1 MRFYFLLMV
10 FIPASALIVEDV
22 FPPMLEECYAGQ
34 VDKTTTPYDVQT
46 SCLESFLTHINRN
59 TSSIGLGRDAYDWL
73 DSLGKKLHIR
83 LRRQARRGYYRLRVR
98 KEIRA
103 LSEDERDNFFDAVN
117 ALKRDTSVAPNKY
130 DSFVIMHMGGAGA
143 SAHGGPNFVSWHR
156 YFCVLFENALRGVNR
171 KSRSVTLPYWDSRA
185 DYLMTNRQDSILFT
199 DIFIGNPKGIVYSGP
214 FAFWS
219 TPTKPATL
227 LRRDVDTVGWP
238 IDPQTIKD
246 VFKKR
251 YHREILTPTAPDGDY
266 ANLES
271 HHDMVHGYVG
281 GNNGHM
287 ADVNLSPS
295 DPVFWLHH
303 CFVDYLWEQFRKR
316 QTKLGINSETDYPV
330 APNTEPTHLP
340 NRIMDNLIPTKTNI
354 QGFSNSF
361 TKQIYRYADAPTCEN
376 RCGGAYDGFL
386 FCDKT
391 KNACVSRSRYDF
403 VRVNG
408 FRKVKNWYPPIQ
420 KGKRVPITTI
430 IKNMKPTKQPTKTEM
445 KNALGAD
452 ADILTETKSGK
463 ESFSAFSRKENTKLT
478 QTSAAPKITKRF
490 KMPFAKPRRR
500 RSVKYT
506 LNGDN
511 LNIGL
516 DINLRLMHELRNSS
530 SVSRTSYKFDNLA
543 LSPIAIINKHK
554 RNQTPGNEEIKN
566 QRTFNITFQT
576 DGFSYSGRHMDYISI
591 DERTLTS
598 ESVGFIAF
606 EKPLDG
612 ETKAYVRAYDSNG
625 EMCRTSCLVSQSMYK
640 ECSGLIKITSE
651 YPRMFVD
658 SYNGAFAPEITPFLR
673 FDCVN

>member
-1 MRFYFLLMV
+1 MRSYFLLMV
-10 FIPASALIVEDV
+10 LIPASALIVEDV

-46 SCLESFLTHINRN
+46 SCLESYLTHMDRN
-59 TSSIGLGRDAYDWL
+59 TSAIGLGRDAYNWF

-83 LRRQARRGYYRLRVR
+83 LKRQAKRGYYRLRER

-103 LSEDERDNFFDAVN
+103 LTEDEREKFFDAVN
-117 ALKRDTSVAPNKY
+117 ALKKDTSVSPNKY
-130 DSFVIMHMGGAGA
+130 ESFVVMHMGSAES

-156 YFCVLFENALRGVNR
+156 YFCLLFENALREVNR

-185 DYLMTNRQDSILFT
+185 DYLMTNREDSILFT
-199 DIFIGNPKGIVYSGP
+199 EIFLGNPKGVVYSGP

-219 TPTKPATL
+219 TLRSTL
-227 LRRDVDTVGWP
+227 LRRDVGRSGWP
-238 IDPQTIKD
+238 IDPQTIKE
-246 VFKKR
+246 VFKKK
-251 YHREILTPTAPDGDY
+251 YHREILTPTAPRGDF

-271 HHDMVHGYVG
+271 HHNMVHGFVG
-281 GNNGHM
+281 GRDGHM
-287 ADVNLSPS
+287 SDVLLSPS

-316 QTKLGINSETDYPV
+316 QTELGINSETDYPV
-330 APNTEPTHLP
+330 APNTGPSHLP
-340 NRIMDNLIPTKTNI
+340 NRIMDNLMPTKTNI
-354 QGFSNSF
+354 QGYSNSF
-361 TKQIYRYADAPTCEN
+361 TKQIYRYADAPTCKN
-376 RCGGAYDGFL
+376 RCGGAFDGFL

-403 VRVNG
+403 IGVNG
-408 FRKVKNWYPPIQ
+408 FSKVKNWYPPIE
-420 KGKRVPITTI
+420 KGKRVTVSTS

-445 KNALGAD
+445 KNELGAE
-452 ADILTETKSGK
+452 ADVLTGTTIL
-463 ESFSAFSRKENTKLT
+463 SAFSTKENTELT
-478 QTSAAPKITKRF
+478 KTSAAPKITKRF

-511 LNIGL
+511 LKIGL
-516 DINLRLMHELRNSS
+516 DINLRMIQKRKSS
-530 SVSRTSYKFDNLA
+530 SLSETSNKLDSLA
-543 LSPIAIINKHK
+543 LSPIAITNKHIIN
-554 RNQTPGNEEIKN
+554 RTPGHDEIKQ

-576 DGFSYSGRHMDYISI
+576 DGFSYSGRHMDYISV

-598 ESVGFIAF
+598 ESVGVIAF

-612 ETKAYVRAYDSNG
+612 ETKAYVRVYDSNG
-625 EMCRTSCLVSQSMYK
+625 VMCQPSCLVSQSMYK

-651 YPRMFVD
+651 SPRMYVD
-658 SYNGAFAPEITPFLR
+658 SYNGAFDSEIKPFLR
-673 FDCVN
+673 FVCVN